1 MRHSFRRSLILVLGA
16 LLLPV
21 AASAQVLTFATR
33 FTGEVPAADEK
44 LFREAL
50 ASEAAAIWKGN
61 AKNEAATSAL
71 LGSGANCAEA
81 SCAAA
86 AGAAVP
92 ASAAIAARINDEA
105 EIFDFTITIFSA
117 VDGKALV
124 TENGEC
130 TFCSMQE
137 ASTAFR
143 ATAKSALGKV
153 GTLPTATAGKVVA
166 PAPVIVAAPVVAP
179 PAPTPKPA
187 APVVAAPAP
196 KPAAPVVA
204 VPAPKPAAPAVVAPA
219 PKPAAPAVVAP
230 APTPAPTPKPAAAA
244 ELERL
249 DAWMKGDKKIT
260 IAATPA
266 AASVQ
271 VNGQMIGTGTASIQA
286 APQKLEV
293 TVAAPGY
300 TSYTER
306 LELLSATPGLDLRI
320 ALASESAGGVDL
332 ESRQFRRSAG
342 WVSASLGLIGAIT
355 GAVLLSRDGEP
366 NCAGAVSQCA
376 EIYDLG
382 AAGGMLTAIGGIAFG
397 TGATLLFTTPSEP

>member
-1 MRHSFRRSLILVLGA
+1 MRHSFRRSLILALGA

-21 AASAQVLTFATR
+21 AASAQVLTFTTR

-81 SCAAA
+81 SCATA
-86 AGAAVP
+86 AGALVP
-92 ASAAIAARINDEA
+92 ASAAISARVNDEA
-105 EIFDFTITIFSA
+105 EIFDFTVSVFSA
-117 VDGKALV
+117 VDGKLIV
-124 TENGEC
+124 KESGEC

-137 ASTAFR
+137 AAAAFR
-143 ATAKSALGKV
+143 ATAKTALGKV

-166 PAPVIVAAPVVAP
+166 PAPVVAVVTPPPAPVVAA
-179 PAPTPKPA
+179 PAPKPV

-196 KPAAPVVA
+196 KPALPPVPPAVA
-204 VPAPKPAAPAVVAPA
+204 AAPAVAPA
-219 PKPAAPAVVAP
+219 SATEIEK
-230 APTPAPTPKPAAAA
+230 
-244 ELERL
+244 L
-249 DAWMKGDKKIT
+249 DAWMKGDKAVT

-266 AASVQ
+266 NASVQ
-271 VNGQMIGTGTASIQA
+271 VNGQVIGSGTATIKA

-293 TVAAPGY
+293 TVVAPGY

-306 LELLSATPGLDLRI
+306 LELLAASPGLDLRI

-332 ESRQFRRSAG
+332 ETRQFRRAAG
-342 WVSASLGLIGAIT
+342 WVSTSLGLIGAIS
-355 GAVLLSRDGEP
+355 GIALLSRDGDP
-366 NCAGAVSQCA
+366 TCAGASSQCA
-376 EIYDLG
+376 EVYDLG
-382 AAGGMLTAIGGIAFG
+382 APGGILTTLGGIAFG
-397 TGATLLFTTPSEP
+397 TGVTLLFTTPDEP

>member
-1 MRHSFRRSLILVLGA
+1 MRHSFRRSLILALGA

-21 AASAQVLTFATR
+21 AASAQVLTFTTR

-92 ASAAIAARINDEA
+92 ASAAISARINDEA
-105 EIFDFTITIFSA
+105 EIFDFTVSVFSA
-117 VDGKALV
+117 VDGKLIVA
-124 TENGEC
+124 EKGEC
-130 TFCSMQE
+130 TFCNMQE

-143 ATAKSALGKV
+143 ATAKTALGKV
-153 GTLPTATAGKVVA
+153 GTLPPATAGKVVA
-166 PAPVIVAAPVVAP
+166 PAPVVAVVTP
-179 PAPTPKPA
+179 PP

-204 VPAPKPAAPAVVAPA
+204 APA
-219 PKPAAPAVVAP
+219 PKPAPVVAAP
-230 APTPAPTPKPAAAA
+230 APMPKPAPVVAAPAPVVAAPAPVAAAPAA

-249 DAWMKGDKKIT
+249 DAWMKGDKKVT

-271 VNGQMIGTGTASIQA
+271 INGQMIGTGTASIEA

-293 TVAAPGY
+293 TVVAPGY
-300 TSYTER
+300 TTYTER
-306 LELLSATPGLDLRI
+306 LELLSAAPGLDLRI

-332 ESRQFRRSAG
+332 ETRQFRRSAG
-342 WVSASLGLIGAIT
+342 WVSTSLGLIGAIT
-355 GAVLLSRDGEP
+355 GAALLARDGEP
-366 NCAGAVSQCA
+366 NCAGASSQCA

-382 AAGGMLTAIGGIAFG
+382 GVGGMLTTLGGIAFG
-397 TGATLLFTTPSEP
+397 TGVTLLFTTPDEP

>member
-50 ASEAAAIWKGN
+50 ASEAAALWKGN

-86 AGAAVP
+86 AGAAIP

-117 VDGKALV
+117 VDGKVLV

-137 ASTAFR
+137 ASMAFR

-153 GTLPTATAGKVVA
+153 GTLPTATVGKLVA
-166 PAPVIVAAPVVAP
+166 PAPVVAVVTPP
-179 PAPTPKPA
+179 PAPKPA

-204 VPAPKPAAPAVVAPA
+204 APA
-219 PKPAAPAVVAP
+219 PKPAPPVVAAPAPAPAPAV
-230 APTPAPTPKPAAAA
+230 
-244 ELERL
+244 LERL
-249 DAWMKGDKKIT
+249 DAWMKGDKKVT

-271 VNGQMIGTGTASIQA
+271 INGQIIGTGTAAIQA

-306 LELLSATPGLDLRI
+306 LELLSAAPGLDLRI

-332 ESRQFRRSAG
+332 QTRQFRRSAG
-342 WVSASLGLIGAIT
+342 WVSTSLGVIGAIT

-366 NCAGAVSQCA
+366 NCAGASSQCA

-382 AAGGMLTAIGGIAFG
+382 GAGGMLTALGGIAFG
-397 TGATLLFTTPSEP
+397 TGVTLLFTTPSEP

>member
-50 ASEAAAIWKGN
+50 ASEAAALWKGN

-86 AGAAVP
+86 AGAAIP

-117 VDGKALV
+117 VDGKVLV

-130 TFCSMQE
+130 TFCNMQE

-153 GTLPTATAGKVVA
+153 GTLPTATVGKSVA
-166 PAPVIVAAPVVAP
+166 PAPVVAVVTP
-179 PAPTPKPA
+179 SPAPTPVS
-187 APVVAAPAP
+187 PVVAAPAP
-196 KPAAPVVA
+196 KPAAPVVG
-204 VPAPKPAAPAVVAPA
+204 APA
-219 PKPAAPAVVAP
+219 PKPAAPVVAAP
-230 APTPAPTPKPAAAA
+230 APAPKPAPVVAASAPVAAAPAA

-249 DAWMKGDKKIT
+249 DAWMKGDKKVT

-271 VNGQMIGTGTASIQA
+271 INGQMIGTGTAAIQA

-300 TSYTER
+300 TTYTER
-306 LELLSATPGLDLRI
+306 LELLSAAPGLDLRI

-332 ESRQFRRSAG
+332 ETRQFRRSAG
-342 WVSASLGLIGAIT
+342 WVSTSLGLIGAIT
-355 GAVLLSRDGEP
+355 GAALLARDGEP
-366 NCAGAVSQCA
+366 NCAGASSQCA

-382 AAGGMLTAIGGIAFG
+382 GAGGMLTALGGIAFG
-397 TGATLLFTTPSEP
+397 TGVTLLFTTPAEP

>member
-50 ASEAAAIWKGN
+50 ASEAAALWKGN

-86 AGAAVP
+86 AGAAIP
-92 ASAAIAARINDEA
+92 ASAAIFARVNDEA
-105 EIFDFTITIFSA
+105 EIFDFTVSVFSA
-117 VDGKALV
+117 VDGKLIVA
-124 TENGEC
+124 ENGEC
-130 TFCSMQE
+130 TFCSLQE

-153 GTLPTATAGKVVA
+153 GTLPTATVGKIVA
-166 PAPVIVAAPVVAP
+166 PAPVVAVVTPP
-179 PAPTPKPA
+179 PAPKPA

-204 VPAPKPAAPAVVAPA
+204 APA
-219 PKPAAPAVVAP
+219 PKPAPPVVAAP
-230 APTPAPTPKPAAAA
+230 APAPAPAA
-244 ELERL
+244 LERL
-249 DAWMKGDKKIT
+249 DAWMKGDKKVT

-271 VNGQMIGTGTASIQA
+271 VNGQIVGTGTAAIQA

-293 TVAAPGY
+293 TVVAPGY
-300 TSYTER
+300 TTYTER
-306 LELLSATPGLDLRI
+306 LELLSAAPGLDLRI
-320 ALASESAGGVDL
+320 ALASESGGGVDL
-332 ESRQFRRSAG
+332 ETRQFRRSAG
-342 WVSASLGLIGAIT
+342 WVSTSLGVIGAIA
-355 GAVLLSRDGEP
+355 GFALLSRDGDP
-366 NCAGAVSQCA
+366 TCAGASSQCA
-376 EIYDLG
+376 EVYDLG
-382 AAGGMLTAIGGIAFG
+382 AAGGMLTTLGGIALG
-397 TGATLLFTTPSEP
+397 TGVTLLFTTPPEP

>member
-50 ASEAAAIWKGN
+50 ASEAAALWKGN

-86 AGAAVP
+86 AGAAIP
-92 ASAAIAARINDEA
+92 ASAAIFARVNDEA
-105 EIFDFTITIFSA
+105 EIFDFTVSVFSA
-117 VDGKALV
+117 VDGKLIVA
-124 TENGEC
+124 ENGEC
-130 TFCSMQE
+130 TFCSLQE

-153 GTLPTATAGKVVA
+153 GTLPTATVGKIVA
-166 PAPVIVAAPVVAP
+166 PAPVVAVVTPP
-179 PAPTPKPA
+179 PAPKPA

-204 VPAPKPAAPAVVAPA
+204 APA
-219 PKPAAPAVVAP
+219 PKPAPPVVAAP
-230 APTPAPTPKPAAAA
+230 APAPAPAA
-244 ELERL
+244 LERL
-249 DAWMKGDKKIT
+249 DAWMKGDKKVT

-271 VNGQMIGTGTASIQA
+271 VNGQIVGTGTAAIQA

-293 TVAAPGY
+293 TVVAPGY
-300 TSYTER
+300 TTYTER
-306 LELLSATPGLDLRI
+306 LELLSAAPGLDLRI
-320 ALASESAGGVDL
+320 ALASESGGGVDL
-332 ESRQFRRSAG
+332 ETRQFRRSAG
-342 WVSASLGLIGAIT
+342 WVSTSLGVIGAIA
-355 GAVLLSRDGEP
+355 GFALLSRDGEP
-366 NCAGAVSQCA
+366 NCAGASSQCA
-376 EIYDLG
+376 EVYDLG
-382 AAGGMLTAIGGIAFG
+382 AAGGMLTTLGGIALG
-397 TGATLLFTTPSEP
+397 TGVTLLFTTPPEP

>member
-50 ASEAAAIWKGN
+50 ASEAAALWKGN

-86 AGAAVP
+86 AGAAIP
-92 ASAAIAARINDEA
+92 ASAAIFARVNDEA
-105 EIFDFTITIFSA
+105 EIFDFTVSVFSA
-117 VDGKALV
+117 VDGKLIVA
-124 TENGEC
+124 EKGEC
-130 TFCSMQE
+130 TFCSLQE

-153 GTLPTATAGKVVA
+153 GTLPTATVGKIVA
-166 PAPVIVAAPVVAP
+166 PAPVVAVVTPP
-179 PAPTPKPA
+179 PAPKPA

-204 VPAPKPAAPAVVAPA
+204 APA
-219 PKPAAPAVVAP
+219 PKPAPPVVAAP
-230 APTPAPTPKPAAAA
+230 APAPAPAA
-244 ELERL
+244 LERL
-249 DAWMKGDKKIT
+249 DAWMKGDKKVT

-271 VNGQMIGTGTASIQA
+271 VNGQIVGTGTAAIQA

-293 TVAAPGY
+293 TVVAPGY
-300 TSYTER
+300 TTYTER
-306 LELLSATPGLDLRI
+306 LELLSAAPGLDLRI
-320 ALASESAGGVDL
+320 ALASESGGGVDL
-332 ESRQFRRSAG
+332 ETRQFRRSAG
-342 WVSASLGLIGAIT
+342 WVSTSLGVIGAIA
-355 GAVLLSRDGEP
+355 GFALLSRDGDP
-366 NCAGAVSQCA
+366 TCAGASSQCA
-376 EIYDLG
+376 EVYDLG
-382 AAGGMLTAIGGIAFG
+382 AAGGMLTTLGGIALG
-397 TGATLLFTTPSEP
+397 TGVTLLFTTPPEP

>member
-1 MRHSFRRSLILVLGA
+1 MRHSIRRSLILVVGA

-117 VDGKALV
+117 VDGKVLV

-153 GTLPTATAGKVVA
+153 GTLPTATAGKVIAPAPVAA
-166 PAPVIVAAPVVAP
+166 PAPVIAAAPVAALPAPTPKPGPVAAL

-187 APVVAAPAP
+187 PVAALPAPVVAAPAP
-196 KPAAPVVA
+196 A
-204 VPAPKPAAPAVVAPA
+204 
-219 PKPAAPAVVAP
+219 
-230 APTPAPTPKPAAAA
+230 PAAAA
-244 ELERL
+244 DPERL
-249 DAWMKGDKKIT
+249 DAWMKGDKKVT

-271 VNGQMIGTGTASIQA
+271 INGQMVGAGTASIEA

-293 TVAAPGY
+293 TVVAPGY

-306 LELLSATPGLDLRI
+306 MELLSAAPGLDLRI
-320 ALASESAGGVDL
+320 ALASEAAGGVDL
-332 ESRQFRRSAG
+332 ETRQLRRSAG
-342 WVSASLGLIGAIT
+342 WVSASLGLIGAVT

-382 AAGGMLTAIGGIAFG
+382 AAGGLLTAIGGIAFG

>member
-1 MRHSFRRSLILVLGA
+1 MRHSFRRSLILALGA

-21 AASAQVLTFATR
+21 AASAQVLTFTTR

-81 SCAAA
+81 SCATA
-86 AGAAVP
+86 AGALVP
-92 ASAAIAARINDEA
+92 ASAAISARVNDEA
-105 EIFDFTITIFSA
+105 EIFDFTVSVFSA
-117 VDGKALV
+117 VDGKLIV
-124 TENGEC
+124 KESGEC

-137 ASTAFR
+137 AAAAFR
-143 ATAKSALGKV
+143 ATAKTALGKV

-166 PAPVIVAAPVVAP
+166 PAPVVAVVTPPPAPVVAA
-179 PAPTPKPA
+179 PAPKPVAPVVAAPAPKPV

-196 KPAAPVVA
+196 KPALPPVPPAVA
-204 VPAPKPAAPAVVAPA
+204 AAPAVAPA
-219 PKPAAPAVVAP
+219 SATEIEK
-230 APTPAPTPKPAAAA
+230 
-244 ELERL
+244 L
-249 DAWMKGDKKIT
+249 DAWMKGDKAVT

-266 AASVQ
+266 NASVQ
-271 VNGQMIGTGTASIQA
+271 VNGQVIGSGTATIKA

-293 TVAAPGY
+293 TVVAPGY

-306 LELLSATPGLDLRI
+306 LELLAASPGLDLRI

-332 ESRQFRRSAG
+332 ETRQFRRAAG
-342 WVSASLGLIGAIT
+342 WVSTSLGLIGAIS
-355 GAVLLSRDGEP
+355 GIALLSRDGDP
-366 NCAGAVSQCA
+366 TCAGASSQCA
-376 EIYDLG
+376 EVYDLG
-382 AAGGMLTAIGGIAFG
+382 APGGILTTLGGIAFG
-397 TGATLLFTTPSEP
+397 TGVTLLFTTPDEP

>member
-1 MRHSFRRSLILVLGA
+1 MRHSFRRSLILALGA

-21 AASAQVLTFATR
+21 AASAQVLTFTTR

-92 ASAAIAARINDEA
+92 ASAAISARINDEA
-105 EIFDFTITIFSA
+105 EIFDFTVSVFSA
-117 VDGKALV
+117 VDGKLIVA
-124 TENGEC
+124 EKGEC

-143 ATAKSALGKV
+143 ATAKTALGKV

-166 PAPVIVAAPVVAP
+166 PAPVVAAA
-179 PAPTPKPA
+179 PAPVIAA

-196 KPAAPVVA
+196 TPKPAPVVA
-204 VPAPKPAAPAVVAPA
+204 APAPVVAAPAPVA
-219 PKPAAPAVVAP
+219 AAPAAG
-230 APTPAPTPKPAAAA
+230 
-244 ELERL
+244 LERL
-249 DAWMKGDKKIT
+249 DAWMKGDKKVT

-271 VNGQMIGTGTASIQA
+271 INGQMIGTGTASIEA

-293 TVAAPGY
+293 TVVAPGY
-300 TSYTER
+300 TTYTER
-306 LELLSATPGLDLRI
+306 LELLSTAPGLDLRI

-332 ESRQFRRSAG
+332 ETRQFRRSAG
-342 WVSASLGLIGAIT
+342 WVSTSLGLIGAIT
-355 GAVLLSRDGEP
+355 GAALLARDGEP
-366 NCAGAVSQCA
+366 NCAGASSQCA

-382 AAGGMLTAIGGIAFG
+382 GAGGMLTTLGGIAFG
-397 TGATLLFTTPSEP
+397 TGVTLLFTTPDEP

>member
-1 MRHSFRRSLILVLGA
+1 MRHSIRRSLILVVGA

-117 VDGKALV
+117 VDGKVLV

-153 GTLPTATAGKVVA
+153 GTLPTATAGKVIAPAPVAA
-166 PAPVIVAAPVVAP
+166 PAPVIAAAPVAAL

-187 APVVAAPAP
+187 PVAALPAPVVAAPAP
-196 KPAAPVVA
+196 A
-204 VPAPKPAAPAVVAPA
+204 
-219 PKPAAPAVVAP
+219 
-230 APTPAPTPKPAAAA
+230 PAAAA
-244 ELERL
+244 DPERL
-249 DAWMKGDKKIT
+249 DAWMKGDKKVT

-271 VNGQMIGTGTASIQA
+271 INGQMVGTGTASIEA

-293 TVAAPGY
+293 TVVAPGY

-306 LELLSATPGLDLRI
+306 LELLSAAPGLDLRI
-320 ALASESAGGVDL
+320 ALASEAAGGVDL
-332 ESRQFRRSAG
+332 ETRQLRRSAG
-342 WVSASLGLIGAIT
+342 WVSASLGLIGAVT

-382 AAGGMLTAIGGIAFG
+382 AAGGLLTAIGGIAFG

>member
-1 MRHSFRRSLILVLGA
+1 MRHSIRRSLILVVGA

-117 VDGKALV
+117 VDGKVLV

-153 GTLPTATAGKVVA
+153 GTLPTATAGKVIAPAPVAA
-166 PAPVIVAAPVVAP
+166 PAPVIAAAPVAAL

-187 APVVAAPAP
+187 PVAALPAPVVAAPAP
-196 KPAAPVVA
+196 A
-204 VPAPKPAAPAVVAPA
+204 
-219 PKPAAPAVVAP
+219 
-230 APTPAPTPKPAAAA
+230 PAAAA
-244 ELERL
+244 DPERL
-249 DAWMKGDKKIT
+249 DAWMKGDKKVT

-271 VNGQMIGTGTASIQA
+271 INGQMVGTGTASIEA

-293 TVAAPGY
+293 TVVAPGY

-306 LELLSATPGLDLRI
+306 MELLSAAPGLDLRI
-320 ALASESAGGVDL
+320 ALASEAAGGVDL
-332 ESRQFRRSAG
+332 ETRQLRRSAG
-342 WVSASLGLIGAIT
+342 WVSASLGLIGAVT

-382 AAGGMLTAIGGIAFG
+382 AAGGLLTAIGGIAFG

>member
-1 MRHSFRRSLILVLGA
+1 MRQSFRRPLILAVVA

-50 ASEAAAIWKGN
+50 ASEAAALWKGN
-61 AKNEAATSAL
+61 AKNEAATAAL
-71 LGSGANCAEA
+71 LGSGATCAEA

-92 ASAAIAARINDEA
+92 ASAAISARVNDEA
-105 EIFDFTITIFSA
+105 EIFDFTVSVFSA
-117 VDGKALV
+117 VDGKLLV
-124 TENGEC
+124 AEKGEC
-130 TFCSMQE
+130 TFCNMQE
-137 ASTAFR
+137 AATAFR
-143 ATAKSALGKV
+143 ATAKTALGKV
-153 GTLPTATAGKVVA
+153 GTLPTATVGKIVA
-166 PAPVIVAAPVVAP
+166 PAPVVAVVTPP
-179 PAPTPKPA
+179 PAPTPVS
-187 APVVAAPAP
+187 PVVAAPAP

-204 VPAPKPAAPAVVAPA
+204 APAPA
-219 PKPAAPAVVAP
+219 PKPAPVVAAP
-230 APTPAPTPKPAAAA
+230 APVAAAPAA

-249 DAWMKGDKKIT
+249 DAWMKGDKKVT

-271 VNGQMIGTGTASIQA
+271 INGQMIGTGTAAIQA

-293 TVAAPGY
+293 TVVAPGY
-300 TSYTER
+300 TTYTER
-306 LELLSATPGLDLRI
+306 LELLSAAPGLDLRI

-332 ESRQFRRSAG
+332 ETRQFRRSAG
-342 WVSASLGLIGAIT
+342 WVSTSLGLIGAIT
-355 GAVLLSRDGEP
+355 GAALLARDGEP
-366 NCAGAVSQCA
+366 NCAGASSQCA

-382 AAGGMLTAIGGIAFG
+382 GAGGMLTALGGIAFG
-397 TGATLLFTTPSEP
+397 TGVTLLFTTPSEP

>member
-1 MRHSFRRSLILVLGA
+1 MRQSFHRPLILAVVA

-50 ASEAAAIWKGN
+50 ASEAAALWKGN
-61 AKNEAATSAL
+61 AKNEAATAAL
-71 LGSGANCAEA
+71 LGSGATCAEA

-92 ASAAIAARINDEA
+92 ASAAISARVNDEA
-105 EIFDFTITIFSA
+105 EIFDFTVSVFSA
-117 VDGKALV
+117 VDGKLLV
-124 TENGEC
+124 AEKGEC
-130 TFCSMQE
+130 TFCNMQE
-137 ASTAFR
+137 AATAFR
-143 ATAKSALGKV
+143 ATAKTALGKV
-153 GTLPTATAGKVVA
+153 GTLPTATVGKIVA
-166 PAPVIVAAPVVAP
+166 PAPVVAVVTPP
-179 PAPTPKPA
+179 PAPTPVS
-187 APVVAAPAP
+187 PVVAAPAP

-204 VPAPKPAAPAVVAPA
+204 APAPA
-219 PKPAAPAVVAP
+219 PKPAPVVAAS
-230 APTPAPTPKPAAAA
+230 APVAAAPAA

-249 DAWMKGDKKIT
+249 DAWMKGDKKVT

-271 VNGQMIGTGTASIQA
+271 INGQMIGTGTAAIQA

-293 TVAAPGY
+293 TVVAPGY
-300 TSYTER
+300 TTFTER
-306 LELLSATPGLDLRI
+306 LELLSAAPGLDLRI

-332 ESRQFRRSAG
+332 QTRQFRRSAG
-342 WVSASLGLIGAIT
+342 WVSTSLGLIGAIT
-355 GAVLLSRDGEP
+355 GAALLARDGEP
-366 NCAGAVSQCA
+366 NCAGASSQCA

-382 AAGGMLTAIGGIAFG
+382 GAGGMLTALGGIAFG
-397 TGATLLFTTPSEP
+397 TGVTLLFTTPAEP

>member
-1 MRHSFRRSLILVLGA
+1 MRHSFCRSLILVLGA

-187 APVVAAPAP
+187 APVVAVPAP

-204 VPAPKPAAPAVVAPA
+204 VPA

-293 TVAAPGY
+293 TIAAPGY

>member
-1 MRHSFRRSLILVLGA
+1 MRHSFRRSLILALGA

-21 AASAQVLTFATR
+21 AASAQVLTFTTR

-92 ASAAIAARINDEA
+92 ASAAISARINDEA
-105 EIFDFTITIFSA
+105 EIFDFTVSVFSA
-117 VDGKALV
+117 VDGKLIVA
-124 TENGEC
+124 EKGEC

-143 ATAKSALGKV
+143 ATAKTALGKV

-166 PAPVIVAAPVVAP
+166 PAPVVAAA
-179 PAPTPKPA
+179 PAPVIAA

-196 KPAAPVVA
+196 TPKPAPVVA
-204 VPAPKPAAPAVVAPA
+204 A
-219 PKPAAPAVVAP
+219 
-230 APTPAPTPKPAAAA
+230 PAPTPKPAPVVAAPAPVVAAPAPVAAA
-244 ELERL
+244 PAAGLERL
-249 DAWMKGDKKIT
+249 DAWMKGDKKVT

-271 VNGQMIGTGTASIQA
+271 INGQMIGTGTASIEA

-293 TVAAPGY
+293 TVVAPGY
-300 TSYTER
+300 TTYTER
-306 LELLSATPGLDLRI
+306 LELLSAAPGLDLRI

-332 ESRQFRRSAG
+332 ETRQFRRSAG
-342 WVSASLGLIGAIT
+342 WVSTSLGLIGAIT
-355 GAVLLSRDGEP
+355 GAALLARDGEP
-366 NCAGAVSQCA
+366 NCAGASSQCA

-382 AAGGMLTAIGGIAFG
+382 GAGGMLTTLGGIAFG
-397 TGATLLFTTPSEP
+397 TGVTLLFTTPDEP

>member
-1 MRHSFRRSLILVLGA
+1 MRQSFRRPLILAVVA

-50 ASEAAAIWKGN
+50 ASEAAALWKGN
-61 AKNEAATSAL
+61 AKNEAATAAL
-71 LGSGANCAEA
+71 LGSGATCAEA

-92 ASAAIAARINDEA
+92 ASAAISARVNDEA
-105 EIFDFTITIFSA
+105 EIFDFTVSVFSA
-117 VDGKALV
+117 VDGKLLV
-124 TENGEC
+124 AEKGEC
-130 TFCSMQE
+130 TFCNMQE
-137 ASTAFR
+137 AATAFR
-143 ATAKSALGKV
+143 ATAKTALGKV
-153 GTLPTATAGKVVA
+153 GTLPTATVGKIVA
-166 PAPVIVAAPVVAP
+166 PAPVVAVVTPP
-179 PAPTPKPA
+179 PAPTPVSPVVAAPAPKPA

-196 KPAAPVVA
+196 KPAAPAVA
-204 VPAPKPAAPAVVAPA
+204 A
-219 PKPAAPAVVAP
+219 
-230 APTPAPTPKPAAAA
+230 PAPTPKPAPVVAAPAPVAAAPAA

-249 DAWMKGDKKIT
+249 DAWMKGDKKVT

-271 VNGQMIGTGTASIQA
+271 INGQMIGTGTAAIQA

-300 TSYTER
+300 TTYPER
-306 LELLSATPGLDLRI
+306 LELLSAAPGLDLRI

-332 ESRQFRRSAG
+332 QTRQFRRSAG
-342 WVSASLGLIGAIT
+342 WVSTSLGLIGAIT
-355 GAVLLSRDGEP
+355 GAALLARDGEP
-366 NCAGAVSQCA
+366 NCAGPASQCA

-382 AAGGMLTAIGGIAFG
+382 GAGGMLTALGGIAFG
-397 TGATLLFTTPSEP
+397 TGVTLLFTTPAEP

>member
-50 ASEAAAIWKGN
+50 ASEAAALWKGN

-86 AGAAVP
+86 AGAAIP
-92 ASAAIAARINDEA
+92 ASAAIFARVNDEA
-105 EIFDFTITIFSA
+105 EIFDFTVSVFSA
-117 VDGKALV
+117 VDGKLIVA
-124 TENGEC
+124 EKGEC
-130 TFCSMQE
+130 TFCSLQE

-153 GTLPTATAGKVVA
+153 GTLPTATVGKIVA
-166 PAPVIVAAPVVAP
+166 PAPVVAVVTPP
-179 PAPTPKPA
+179 PAPKPA

-204 VPAPKPAAPAVVAPA
+204 APA
-219 PKPAAPAVVAP
+219 PKPAPPVVAAP
-230 APTPAPTPKPAAAA
+230 APAPAPAA
-244 ELERL
+244 LERL
-249 DAWMKGDKKIT
+249 DAWMKGDKKVT

-271 VNGQMIGTGTASIQA
+271 VNGQIVGTGTAAIQA

-293 TVAAPGY
+293 TVVAPGY
-300 TSYTER
+300 TTYTER
-306 LELLSATPGLDLRI
+306 LELLSAAPGLDLRI
-320 ALASESAGGVDL
+320 ALASESGGGVDL
-332 ESRQFRRSAG
+332 ETRQFRRSAG
-342 WVSASLGLIGAIT
+342 WVSTSLGVIGAIA
-355 GAVLLSRDGEP
+355 GFALLSRDGEP
-366 NCAGAVSQCA
+366 NCAGASSQCA
-376 EIYDLG
+376 EVYDLG
-382 AAGGMLTAIGGIAFG
+382 AAGGMLTTLGGIALG
-397 TGATLLFTTPSEP
+397 TGVTLLFTTPPEP

>member
-117 VDGKALV
+117 VDGKVLV

-143 ATAKSALGKV
+143 ASAKSALGKV

-166 PAPVIVAAPVVAP
+166 PAPVAVVAAPA
-179 PAPTPKPA
+179 PKPA

-204 VPAPKPAAPAVVAPA
+204 APA

-230 APTPAPTPKPAAAA
+230 APTPAPTPKPTAAA

-249 DAWMKGDKKIT
+249 DAWMKGDKKVT

-293 TVAAPGY
+293 TIAAPGY

-306 LELLSATPGLDLRI
+306 LELLSVAPGLDLRI

-332 ESRQFRRSAG
+332 ETRQFRRSAG

>member
-1 MRHSFRRSLILVLGA
+1 MRHSFRRSLILALGA

-21 AASAQVLTFATR
+21 AASAQVLTFTTR

-92 ASAAIAARINDEA
+92 ASAAISARINDEA
-105 EIFDFTITIFSA
+105 EIFDFTVSVFSA
-117 VDGKALV
+117 VDGKLIVA
-124 TENGEC
+124 EKGEC

-143 ATAKSALGKV
+143 ATAKTALGKV

-166 PAPVIVAAPVVAP
+166 PAPVVAAA
-179 PAPTPKPA
+179 PAPVIAA

-196 KPAAPVVA
+196 TPKPAPVVA
-204 VPAPKPAAPAVVAPA
+204 APAPVVAAPAPVA
-219 PKPAAPAVVAP
+219 AAPAAG
-230 APTPAPTPKPAAAA
+230 
-244 ELERL
+244 LERL
-249 DAWMKGDKKIT
+249 DAWMKGDKKVT

-271 VNGQMIGTGTASIQA
+271 INGQMIGTGTASIEA

-293 TVAAPGY
+293 TVVAPGY
-300 TSYTER
+300 TTYTER
-306 LELLSATPGLDLRI
+306 LELLSAAPGLDLRI

-332 ESRQFRRSAG
+332 ETRQFRRSAG
-342 WVSASLGLIGAIT
+342 WVSTSLGLIGAIT
-355 GAVLLSRDGEP
+355 GAALLARDGEP
-366 NCAGAVSQCA
+366 NCAGASSQCA

-382 AAGGMLTAIGGIAFG
+382 GAGGMLTTLGGIAFG
-397 TGATLLFTTPSEP
+397 TGVTLLFTTPDEP

>member
-50 ASEAAAIWKGN
+50 ASEAAALWKGN

-71 LGSGANCAEA
+71 LGSGANCAAA

-92 ASAAIAARINDEA
+92 ASAAIFARVNDEA
-105 EIFDFTITIFSA
+105 EIFDFTVSVFSA
-117 VDGKALV
+117 VDGKLIVA
-124 TENGEC
+124 ENGEC
-130 TFCSMQE
+130 TFCSLQE

-153 GTLPTATAGKVVA
+153 GTLPTATVGKIVA
-166 PAPVIVAAPVVAP
+166 PAPVVAVVTPP
-179 PAPTPKPA
+179 PAPKPA

-204 VPAPKPAAPAVVAPA
+204 APA
-219 PKPAAPAVVAP
+219 PKPAPPVVAAP
-230 APTPAPTPKPAAAA
+230 APAPAPAA
-244 ELERL
+244 LERL
-249 DAWMKGDKKIT
+249 DAWMKGDKKVT

-271 VNGQMIGTGTASIQA
+271 VNGQIVGTGTAAIQA

-293 TVAAPGY
+293 TVVAPGY
-300 TSYTER
+300 TTYTER
-306 LELLSATPGLDLRI
+306 LELLSAAPGLDLRI
-320 ALASESAGGVDL
+320 ALASESGGGVDL
-332 ESRQFRRSAG
+332 ETRQFRRSAG
-342 WVSASLGLIGAIT
+342 WVSTSLGVIGAIA
-355 GAVLLSRDGEP
+355 GFALLSRDGEP
-366 NCAGAVSQCA
+366 NCAGASSQCA
-376 EIYDLG
+376 EVYDLG
-382 AAGGMLTAIGGIAFG
+382 AAGGMLTTLGGIALG
-397 TGATLLFTTPSEP
+397 TGVTLLFTTPPEP

>member
-1 MRHSFRRSLILVLGA
+1 MRHSFRRSLILALGA

-21 AASAQVLTFATR
+21 AASAQVLTFTTR

-81 SCAAA
+81 SCATA
-86 AGAAVP
+86 AGALVP
-92 ASAAIAARINDEA
+92 ASAAISARVNDEA
-105 EIFDFTITIFSA
+105 EIFDFTVSVFSA
-117 VDGKALV
+117 VDGKLIV
-124 TENGEC
+124 KESGEC

-137 ASTAFR
+137 AAAAFR
-143 ATAKSALGKV
+143 ATAKTALGKV

-166 PAPVIVAAPVVAP
+166 PAPVVAVVTPPPAPVVAA
-179 PAPTPKPA
+179 PAPKPV

-196 KPAAPVVA
+196 KPALPPVPPAVA
-204 VPAPKPAAPAVVAPA
+204 AAPAVAPA
-219 PKPAAPAVVAP
+219 SATEIEK
-230 APTPAPTPKPAAAA
+230 
-244 ELERL
+244 L
-249 DAWMKGDKKIT
+249 DAWMKGDKAVT

-266 AASVQ
+266 NASVQ
-271 VNGQMIGTGTASIQA
+271 VNGQVIGSGTATIKA

-293 TVAAPGY
+293 TVVAPGY

-306 LELLSATPGLDLRI
+306 LELLAASPGLDLRI

-332 ESRQFRRSAG
+332 ETRQFRRAAG
-342 WVSASLGLIGAIT
+342 WVSTSLGLIGAIS
-355 GAVLLSRDGEP
+355 GIALLSRDGDP
-366 NCAGAVSQCA
+366 TCAGASSQCA
-376 EIYDLG
+376 EVYDLG
-382 AAGGMLTAIGGIAFG
+382 APGGILTTLGGIAFG
-397 TGATLLFTTPSEP
+397 TGVTLLSTTPDEP